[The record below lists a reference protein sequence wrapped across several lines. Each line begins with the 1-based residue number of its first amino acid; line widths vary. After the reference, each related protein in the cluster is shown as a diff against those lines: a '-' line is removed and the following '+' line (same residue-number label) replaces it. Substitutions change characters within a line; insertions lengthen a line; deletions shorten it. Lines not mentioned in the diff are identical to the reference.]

1 MESSPAAAPAERF
14 TGSRTIADMMA
25 AAAERYRDRAMVRY
39 KADGEWRDVSY
50 GEAGEIVSEIGRGLL
65 HLGVRPGDRV
75 ALLCRTRPEWTFV
88 DFGITSTGATVVPI
102 YPTNSPEE
110 CAWVAG
116 NSEARAIVCEDAE
129 QVAKIL
135 AVRDQLPALE
145 TIIVM
150 DPLEPG
156 ALGADEVVPLDE
168 VRYCARK

>member
-1 MESSPAAAPAERF
+1 
-14 TGSRTIADMMA
+14 
-25 AAAERYRDRAMVRY
+25 MVRY

-116 NSEARAIVCEDAE
+116 NSEARAIVCEDAS

-135 AVRDQLPALE
+135 AVRDQLPTLE
-145 TIIVM
+145 TVVVI

-156 ALGADEVVPLDE
+156 APGAGEVVTLDE
-168 VRYCARK
+168 VRARGANVDASLVRARADAVDPDAP